1 MHKKLLEFSTE
12 NKQMALTVYEAWF
25 GKFDQIDLKNGV
37 KESDTSLKF
46 KARGIVEHD
55 RRLVSGER
63 RVMRTQ
69 RTIDLLGGNHG

>member
-1 MHKKLLEFSTE
+1 MHKKLLELSTD
-12 NKQMALTVYEAWF
+12 NKQMALAWYEAWF
-25 GKFDQIDLKNGV
+25 GKFDQIDLKHGV

-55 RRLVSGER
+55 RRLISGER